1 MMACG
6 RGVRGWTAMEAEVR
20 RRRAA
25 VPRHDPQPLFAV
37 VAGATGLPLADVV
50 APADIVVEP
59 RAAGDI
65 VDDETPFALVN
76 AHELSR
82 SPDTLHAV
90 L

>member
-1 MMACG
+1 
-6 RGVRGWTAMEAEVR
+6 MEAEIR

-25 VPRHDPQPLFAV
+25 VPRCDPQPRFAV
-37 VAGATGLPLADVV
+37 VAGATGLPLGDVV

-65 VDDETPFALVN
+65 VDDDAPFVLLN
-76 AHELSR
+76 AHEISR
-82 SPDTLHAV
+82 SPDMLRAV